1 VSTARRAIR
10 LDIPSSVRVVSIPA
24 DVLADISDAPL
35 NGSIEVEESEPKT
48 LGEKRAGS
56 ALARSARA
64 DESNG
69 GLKQSNSLLALV

>member
-1 VSTARRAIR
+1 MATH
-10 LDIPSSVRVVSIPA
+10 
-24 DVLADISDAPL
+24 VLADISDTAL

-64 DESNG
+64 DESNDH
-69 GLKQSNSLLALV
+69 